1 MAICE
6 FCKTEMLDHKG
17 CTCERLFNYDD
28 MKYYDRIKV
37 GDPNDLLPVKPGEF
51 CHDCGAPYGAFHHPG
66 CDSERCPRCGE
77 QLFIC
82 ECDID
87 IDLPIVIKRVK

>member
-37 GDPNDLLPVKPGEF
+37 GDPNDLLPVKPG
-51 CHDCGAPYGAFHHPG
+51 
-66 CDSERCPRCGE
+66 
-77 QLFIC
+77 
-82 ECDID
+82 
-87 IDLPIVIKRVK
+87 

>member
-51 CHDCGAPYGAFHHPG
+51 CNDCGAPYGAFHHPG

-87 IDLPIVIKRVK
+87 IDYQ